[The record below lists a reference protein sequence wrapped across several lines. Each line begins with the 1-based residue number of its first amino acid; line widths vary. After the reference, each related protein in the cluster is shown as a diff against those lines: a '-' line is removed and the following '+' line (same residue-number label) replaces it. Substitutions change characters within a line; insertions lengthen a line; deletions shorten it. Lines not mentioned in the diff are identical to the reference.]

1 MTLGQFQEIYKVQK
15 SDIDREE
22 KLTEMVAI
30 LANKTVNE
38 VEAMKVPD
46 FEKLAIKVKEALREP
61 LVTQKPE
68 EALNGYHKPEK
79 LIGGYGIT
87 YELGKLDRGQY
98 VTVMHF
104 LQGDYIENAHLILA
118 SITYNQKTLQH
129 ESDRHQQIAD
139 ELQEV
144 DLAIIAPCLL
154 FFCHVFETSIKSLGS
169 YLGKQL
175 TKGKNP
181 QEASYLL
188 TTLTAALDGYS
199 MQSR

>member
-87 YELGKLDRGQY
+87 YESG
-98 VTVMHF
+98 
-104 LQGDYIENAHLILA
+104 
-118 SITYNQKTLQH
+118 
-129 ESDRHQQIAD
+129 
-139 ELQEV
+139 
-144 DLAIIAPCLL
+144 
-154 FFCHVFETSIKSLGS
+154 
-169 YLGKQL
+169 
-175 TKGKNP
+175 
-181 QEASYLL
+181 
-188 TTLTAALDGYS
+188 
-199 MQSR
+199 